1 VRFGSLFLFLHKAAA
16 LLAVAVF
23 CEDWLLPI
31 LVLIILLFNDSIPFF
46 INIYYNTDT
55 DRKSNVCSGNPLV
68 RQGVTRMVAR
78 ETTLIIMISFATL
91 VVAIIA
97 TTQKK

>member
-1 VRFGSLFLFLHKAAA
+1 M
-16 LLAVAVF
+16 
-23 CEDWLLPI
+23 PI
-31 LVLIILLFNDSIPFF
+31 LVFIILLFNDSIPFLT
-46 INIYYNTDT
+46 NICYNTD
-55 DRKSNVCSGNPLV
+55 KQFNGKVGSGNPLV
-68 RQGVTRMVAR
+68 RKGVSRMVSI